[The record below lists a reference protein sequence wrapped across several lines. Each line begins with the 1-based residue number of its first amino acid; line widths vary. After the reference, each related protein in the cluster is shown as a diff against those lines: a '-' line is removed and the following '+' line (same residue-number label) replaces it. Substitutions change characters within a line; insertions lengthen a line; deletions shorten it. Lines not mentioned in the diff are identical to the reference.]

1 MPDDFHLHLRDGEEL
16 ASIVGDSARRF
27 ARAVIMPNLVP
38 PVVSVRQALEYRK
51 RILACL
57 PENPG
62 FNPLMTLYLTDD
74 TGRDEVDRVAGSE
87 EVCAFKYYPAG
98 ATTNSASGVTDI
110 HKVMPL
116 LEHMAQRDVPL
127 LVHGEV
133 TDADV
138 DVFDR
143 EKMFIER
150 VLAPLAENI
159 SSLRIVF
166 EHITTSE
173 AVQFVTAASEKIA
186 ATITPHHL
194 MLDRNAIFSGGI
206 NPHHYCLPLLKRE
219 EHRQALV
226 TAAVSG
232 NPKFFLGSDSAPHG
246 LRAKEKPPGCAGIY
260 NAFAAIELYATVFD
274 AASSLGTLEIF
285 ASRNGARF
293 YGLPL
298 NTEKITL
305 CREDWSI
312 PDTITFA
319 DTLLVPFMAGNA
331 CQWKLVNPD
340 IAPVRLE
347 ED

>member
-1 MPDDFHLHLRDGEEL
+1 MDTITLLKPDDFHLHLRDGEEL
-16 ASIVGDSARRF
+16 SSIVGDSARRF
-27 ARAVIMPNLVP
+27 ARAVIMPNLAP
-38 PVVSVRQALEYRK
+38 PVVSVRQALEYRQ

-57 PENPG
+57 PENTG

-74 TGRDEVDRVAGSE
+74 TGTDEVDRVADRE

-98 ATTNSASGVTDI
+98 ATTNSASGVTAID
-110 HKVMPL
+110 KVIPL

-133 TDADV
+133 TDAGV

-159 SSLRIVF
+159 SALRIVF
-166 EHITTSE
+166 EHITTRD
-173 AVQFVTAASEKIA
+173 AVQFVSAASEKVA

-226 TAAVSG
+226 AAAVSG
-232 NPKFFLGSDSAPHG
+232 NPKFFLGSDSAPHS
-246 LRAKEKPPGCAGIY
+246 RQAKERPPGCAGIY
-260 NAFAAIELYATVFD
+260 NAYAGIEYYASVFD
-274 AASSLGTLEIF
+274 AVNSLGTLEQF
-285 ASRNGARF
+285 SSRNGARF

-305 CREDWSI
+305 CREDWRI

-319 DTLLVPFMAGNA
+319 GTLLVPFMAGNA
-331 CQWKLVNPD
+331 CQWKLVQYPG
-340 IAPVRLE
+340 
-347 ED
+347 